1 MLSTEKGQFQ
11 KKKKRKPEN
20 YLILADAAQL
30 VEVSYTRDEQC
41 HHLGWA
47 NPQDI
52 IWWAKFQ
59 HIIWLDRGMRA
70 NTSLMPSS
78 IPCEHKNGSL
88 FYSSWVQVLA
98 LKIVSDKK
106 SMKVQVQFSLILL
119 LVKFLH
125 STFSIKKR
133 VFFLCVCVS
142 MGGIQFSDPYNPCK
156 RPGITITLWYSPGLL
171 RKKGFTS
178 FFIIITNL
186 YS

>member
-1 MLSTEKGQFQ
+1 M
-11 KKKKRKPEN
+11 
-20 YLILADAAQL
+20 ADGAQL

-52 IWWAKFQ
+52 IWWANPQ

-70 NTSLMPSS
+70 NTSLMPSF

-88 FYSSWVQVLA
+88 FYSSWVQGLS

-125 STFSIKKR
+125 STFSFKKR
-133 VFFLCVCVS
+133 GGFCCFFFFLWAW
-142 MGGIQFSDPYNPCK
+142 GY
-156 RPGITITLWYSPGLL
+156 TTLWSLQSL
-171 RKKGFTS
+171 
-178 FFIIITNL
+178 
-186 YS
+186 

>member
-11 KKKKRKPEN
+11 KKKKEKLDN
-20 YLILADAAQL
+20 YLILADGAQL

-52 IWWAKFQ
+52 IWWANPQ

-70 NTSLMPSS
+70 NTSLMPSF

-88 FYSSWVQVLA
+88 FYSSWVQGLS

-125 STFSIKKR
+125 STFSFKKR
-133 VFFLCVCVS
+133 GGFCCFFFFLWAW
-142 MGGIQFSDPYNPCK
+142 GY
-156 RPGITITLWYSPGLL
+156 TTLWSLQSL
-171 RKKGFTS
+171 
-178 FFIIITNL
+178 
-186 YS
+186 

>member
-1 MLSTEKGQFQ
+1 MLSTEKGQSPPPQ
-11 KKKKRKPEN
+11 KKNPEN
-20 YLILADAAQL
+20 YLILADATQL

-47 NPQDI
+47 NSQDI
-52 IWWAKFQ
+52 IWWADPQ
-59 HIIWLDRGMRA
+59 DIIRLDRGMRA

-78 IPCEHKNGSL
+78 ILSEHKNGSL
-88 FYSSWVQVLA
+88 FHSSWVQELS

-133 VFFLCVCVS
+133 GFFFFFFCEH
-142 MGGIQFSDPYNPCK
+142 GGIP
-156 RPGITITLWYSPGLL
+156 TLTLWSLQSL
-171 RKKGFTS
+171 
-178 FFIIITNL
+178 
-186 YS
+186 